1 MGNTQRIP
9 KYPSEGK
16 CIEAGHKW
24 MKCSRGDP
32 CMTKE
37 KKAGMAATL
46 ALGALAGVGSG
57 YLMFEANNSIAASG
71 YLGAGLGLA
80 AGTQLPN
87 KRQYGYCYKTTGG
100 I

>member
-1 MGNTQRIP
+1 MGNTQRLP
-9 KYPSEGK
+9 KYSTEQK
-16 CIEAGHKW
+16 CMEAGHKW
-24 MKCSRGDP
+24 MKCSPRDP

-37 KKAGMAATL
+37 KRMGMAATL
-46 ALGALAGVGSG
+46 ALGAMGGVGTG
-57 YLMFEANNSIAASG
+57 YLVFEANNSIAACG

-87 KRQYGYCYKTTGG
+87 KRRYGYCYKTTGG